1 MKNKQATQ
9 LSLPWIEISANW
21 TIRDIG
27 APLLA
32 SLAEGLYDAQE
43 VLREYVQNAVD
54 SYVDFRQLTGRD
66 PQNTVQVFI
75 DSNAAE
81 VHVMDRGV
89 GMDQEDILLAKSIAV
104 SPKLSRP
111 NDFVGF
117 RGIGIWSGLSVC
129 DTLILETTKV
139 NVPFLYRL
147 RIDFKSIRDH
157 IYEPIPIDELL
168 RGRFE
173 IHQQDTNPDDHFTHV
188 RLVNV
193 RRDRY
198 QALLDI
204 EKMAH
209 YAAQYLPVPFDP
221 DWPYTTAIKKALAT
235 VPWTA
240 IYDFTINGEPV
251 FRRFPSDTEIKEPEF
266 RFLTD
271 LKNRQVAF
279 AWIAETKRTG
289 QRKAIEVNYKQGEV
303 NNFAVRIKNFAV
315 GNRGLYASPQDVLD
329 FDNLDWYVG
338 EIYITDIDI
347 KPDTNRRSFQ
357 RSFKSDDVISSLKK
371 FYTTVATSARGWSE
385 EVNTLAICDDVQELI
400 DEIENLLTLENTL
413 DEKDFLLKIARE
425 LTTLKDYRDR
435 LTKALNKANTID
447 ASDDSPRVLAERRY
461 LRKLPVKESTE
472 RSLGNITR
480 IEEKLALHTPTN
492 TIQIDNN
499 VKTSGNG
506 KRKSK
511 ARTARIKGDPITA
524 NEALRTQAVVG
535 SVTEVIPSGII
546 EQPLVD
552 DDKAKQIIS
561 LELAINAFLATV
573 AAVVGEGSDYYRQIE
588 ERLPN
593 ELRRRGLDV

>member
-1 MKNKQATQ
+1 MKNQQANQ
-9 LSLPWIEISANW
+9 LPLPWIEVSANW

-54 SYVDFRQLTGRD
+54 SYVDFRRLTGRD

-75 DSNAAE
+75 DSNGAE

-129 DTLILETTKV
+129 DTLILETTKI
-139 NVPFLYRL
+139 NVPYLYRL
-147 RIDFKSIRDH
+147 KIDFKSIRDH

-173 IHQQDTNPDDHFTHV
+173 IHQQDTILEDHYTHV
-188 RLVNV
+188 RLINV

-204 EKMAH
+204 DKMTH
-209 YAAQYLPVPFDP
+209 YAAQYLPVPYDP
-221 DWPYTTAIKKALAT
+221 NWSYTPAIKKALAT
-235 VPWTA
+235 IPWTA
-240 IYDFTINGEPV
+240 TYDFTINGEPI
-251 FRRFPSDTEIKEPEF
+251 FRRFPSDAEIKEPEF
-266 RFLTD
+266 VYLNLAED
-271 LKNRQVAF
+271 ENRSVAF
-279 AWIAETKRTG
+279 AWVAETKRTG
-289 QRKAIEVNYKQGEV
+289 QRKAIEVNYKIGEV

-315 GNRGLYASPQDVLD
+315 GNRGLYASPQDILD

-338 EIYITDIDI
+338 EIYITDVDI

-357 RSFKSDDVISSLKK
+357 RSFNSDDVIRAMKK

-385 EVNTLAICDDVQELI
+385 EVNTLAICDNVQEI
-400 DEIENLLTLENTL
+400 ISNMENLLNQANVL
-413 DEKDFLLKIARE
+413 DGNNLQLITKEWTSLKE
-425 LTTLKDYRDR
+425 YRDR
-435 LTKALNKANTID
+435 LNKALNKANL
-447 ASDDSPRVLAERRY
+447 SDTSEDSPRVLGERKY
-461 LRKLPVKESTE
+461 LRKLYVKQAIE
-472 RSLGNITR
+472 RSLGNIAR
-480 IEEKLALHTPTN
+480 IEELLQSNTATN
-492 TIQIDNN
+492 TIQADESSKLN
-499 VKTSGNG
+499 GNG
-506 KRKSK
+506 KRKTSR
-511 ARTARIKGDPITA
+511 ARTARSKGDPITA
-524 NEALRTQAVVG
+524 KEALQTQAIAG
-535 SVTEVIPSGII
+535 NSTEITLEQTLLANNDPSG
-546 EQPLVD
+546 QL
-552 DDKAKQIIS
+552 IS

-573 AAVVGEGSDYYRQIE
+573 AAVVGEGSDYYLQIE

>member
-1 MKNKQATQ
+1 MTKKRRADQ
-9 LSLPWIEISANW
+9 LQLPWIEVSANW

-54 SYVDFRQLTGRD
+54 SYVDFRRLTGRD

-75 DSNAAE
+75 DSNSGE
-81 VHVMDRGV
+81 VHIMDRGV

-173 IHQQDTNPDDHFTHV
+173 IHQQETNPDDHYTHV

-198 QALLDI
+198 QSLLDI
-204 EKMAH
+204 EKMAQ
-209 YAAQYLPVPFDP
+209 YASQYLPVPFDP
-221 DWPYTTAIKKALAT
+221 NWPYTSLVKKALAT
-235 VPWTA
+235 IPWTA
-240 IYDFTINGEPV
+240 TYDFTINGELV

-266 RFLTD
+266 ITLLEDEDRP
-271 LKNRQVAF
+271 VAF
-279 AWIAETKRTG
+279 AWFAETKRTG
-289 QRKAIEVNYKQGEV
+289 QRKAIEVNYKRGED

-329 FDNLDWYVG
+329 IDNLDWYVG

-357 RSFKSDDVISSLKK
+357 RSFKSDDVIKALKK
-371 FYTTVATSARGWSE
+371 FYTKVATSARGWSE
-385 EVNTLAICDDVQELI
+385 EVNTLALCQSVQESI
-400 DEIENLLTLENTL
+400 INIENLLAQENPG
-413 DEKDFLLKIARE
+413 DERTFPQIIKE
-425 LTTLKDYRDR
+425 LNVLKDYRDR

-447 ASDDSPRVLAERRY
+447 TSEDSPRVQAERRY
-461 LRKLPVKESTE
+461 LRKPTVKGEIE
-472 RSLGNITR
+472 RSLGNISR
-480 IEEKLALHTPTN
+480 IEERIMAITPIS
-492 TIQIDNN
+492 TIQVDDNP
-499 VKTSGNG
+499 KTNGNG
-506 KRKSK
+506 KRRSR
-511 ARTARIKGDPITA
+511 ARTARTKGDPITA

-535 SVTEVIPSGII
+535 SSKEAII
-546 EQPLVD
+546 EQPLLHNES
-552 DDKAKQIIS
+552 KPLIS
-561 LELAINAFLATV
+561 LELAIDAFLATV

>member
-1 MKNKQATQ
+1 MTGKQADQ
-9 LSLPWIEISANW
+9 LLLPWTEVPANW

-54 SYVDFRQLTGRD
+54 SYVDFRRLTGRD

-173 IHQQDTNPDDHFTHV
+173 IHQQETNLEDHYTHV

-198 QALLDI
+198 QALLDV
-204 EKMAH
+204 EKMAN
-209 YAAQYLPVPFDP
+209 YSAQYLPVPFDP
-221 DWPYTTAIKKALAT
+221 NWPYTAAIKKALAT

-240 IYDFTINGEPV
+240 TYDFTINGESV

-266 RFLTD
+266 
-271 LKNRQVAF
+271 KNLLDDEKRPVAF
-279 AWIAETKRTG
+279 AWVAETKRTG

-329 FDNLDWYVG
+329 IDNLDWYVG
-338 EIYITDIDI
+338 EIYIMDIDI

-357 RSFKSDDVISSLKK
+357 RSFKSDDVIRALKR

-385 EVNTLAICDDVQELI
+385 EVNTLAICDNVQELI
-400 DEIENLLTLENTL
+400 TTVENLLTQENTE
-413 DEKDFLLKIARE
+413 DGKTILLIRE
-425 LTTLKDYRDR
+425 AWITLNKDYRER
-435 LTKALNKANTID
+435 LIKVLNKANTLD
-447 ASDDSPRVLAERRY
+447 TPEDSPRVQAERQY
-461 LRKLPVKESTE
+461 LRKRTVKDAIE
-472 RSLGNITR
+472 RSLGRITR
-480 IEEKLALHTPTN
+480 IEEQLTASTPTN
-492 TIQIDNN
+492 TIQIDDNA
-499 VKTSGNG
+499 KTSGNG
-506 KRKSK
+506 KRKSR
-511 ARTARIKGDPITA
+511 ARTVRTKGDPITA

-535 SVTEVIPSGII
+535 SSKEIII
-546 EQPLVD
+546 EQPLVSD
-552 DDKAKQIIS
+552 DETKQLIS

>member
-1 MKNKQATQ
+1 MTKSKQADQ
-9 LSLPWIEISANW
+9 LQLPWIEVSTNW

-54 SYVDFRQLTGRD
+54 SYVDFRRLTGRD

-75 DSNAAE
+75 DFNAAE

-129 DTLILETTKV
+129 DTLILETSKV

-173 IHQQDTNPDDHFTHV
+173 IHQQETNPEDHYTHV

-198 QALLDI
+198 QALLNV

-221 DWPYTTAIKKALAT
+221 NWPYTAAIKKALAA

-240 IYDFTINGEPV
+240 TYDFTINGVPV
-251 FRRFPSDTEIKEPEF
+251 FRRFPPDTEIKEPEF
-266 RFLTD
+266 IPLSD
-271 LKNRQVAF
+271 AENRPVAF
-279 AWIAETKRTG
+279 AWFAETKRTG
-289 QRKAIEVNYKQGEV
+289 QRKAIEVNYKRGEV

-329 FDNLDWYVG
+329 IDNLDWYVG

-357 RSFKSDDVISSLKK
+357 RSFNSDDVIRALTK
-371 FYTTVATSARGWSE
+371 FYTKVATSARGWSE
-385 EVNTLAICDDVQELI
+385 EVNALAVCESVQESI
-400 DEIENLLTLENTL
+400 TTIENLLTQENAG
-413 DEKDFLLKIARE
+413 DEKNIPQITKEWTVI
-425 LTTLKDYRDR
+425 KDYRDR
-435 LTKALNKANTID
+435 LTKALNKANTLD
-447 ASDDSPRVLAERRY
+447 TPEDSPRVQAERRY
-461 LRKLPVKESTE
+461 LRKPTVKGAIE

-480 IEEKLALHTPTN
+480 IEERVTASTATN
-492 TIQIDNN
+492 TIQIDDNS
-499 VKTSGNG
+499 KTSGNG
-506 KRKSK
+506 KRKSR
-511 ARTARIKGDPITA
+511 ARTARTKG
-524 NEALRTQAVVG
+524 
-535 SVTEVIPSGII
+535 
-546 EQPLVD
+546 
-552 DDKAKQIIS
+552 
-561 LELAINAFLATV
+561 
-573 AAVVGEGSDYYRQIE
+573 
-588 ERLPN
+588 
-593 ELRRRGLDV
+593 

>member
-1 MKNKQATQ
+1 MKNKQANQ
-9 LSLPWIEISANW
+9 LPLPWIEVSANW
-21 TIRDIG
+21 TISDIG

-54 SYVDFRQLTGRD
+54 SYVDFRRLTGRD

-89 GMDQEDILLAKSIAV
+89 GMDRDDILLAKSIAV

-129 DTLILETTKV
+129 DTLTLETTKI

-147 RIDFKSIRDH
+147 KIDFKSIREH

-173 IHQQDTNPDDHFTHV
+173 IHQQDTNLEDHYTHV
-188 RLVNV
+188 RLINV
-193 RRDRY
+193 RSDRY
-198 QALLDI
+198 QALLDVD
-204 EKMAH
+204 KMTH

-221 DWPYTTAIKKALAT
+221 NWSYTPAIKKALAII
-235 VPWTA
+235 PWTA
-240 IYDFTINGEPV
+240 TYDFTINGEPV
-251 FRRFPSDTEIKEPEF
+251 FRRFPSDAEIKEPEF
-266 RFLTD
+266 INLTD
-271 LKNRQVAF
+271 DDKRSVAF
-279 AWIAETKRTG
+279 AWVAQTKRTG
-289 QRKAIEVNYKQGEV
+289 QRKAIEVNYKRGEV

-315 GNRGLYASPQDVLD
+315 GSRGLYASPQDVLD
-329 FDNLDWYVG
+329 FDLLDWYVG
-338 EIYITDIDI
+338 EIYVTDVDI

-357 RSFKSDDVISSLKK
+357 RSFNSDDVIRAMKK

-385 EVNTLAICDDVQELI
+385 EVNTLAICNNAQEI
-400 DEIENLLTLENTL
+400 ISNIENLLTQANAF
-413 DEKDFLLKIARE
+413 DEKNILLITKEWTA
-425 LTTLKDYRDR
+425 LQDNRDR
-435 LTKALNKANTID
+435 LNKALNKANT
-447 ASDDSPRVLAERRY
+447 SDTSEDSPRVLGERKY
-461 LRKLPVKESTE
+461 LRKPYVKEAIE
-472 RSLGNITR
+472 RSLGNIAR
-480 IEEKLALHTPTN
+480 IEERLTSSVATN
-492 TIQIDNN
+492 TIQIDE
-499 VKTSGNG
+499 KFKISGNG
-506 KRKSK
+506 KRKPSR
-511 ARTARIKGDPITA
+511 ARTARSKGDPITA
-524 NEALRTQAVVG
+524 NEALRTQAIAG
-535 SVTEVIPSGII
+535 NSAEIII
-546 EQPLVD
+546 EQPLVNGD
-552 DDKAKQIIS
+552 ESRQLIS